1 MSELLVLLLM
11 SLYLKDFAMGVLK
24 AAIEAAAVLGLGGLG
39 LVDGEGLAVGANG
52 LGAGGGLVVRLTG
65 GRGRGVQAPLGL
77 QGLLNLLG
85 VAELEVAGLLG
96 DDGALMLGLELGD
109 KLGLEPAG
117 LLGVEVAH
125 LLGDVKER
133 HNSLVVA
140 LLGTL
145 LGDTAGAADLNGQLL
160 TLRVTNKLAGLLLDV
175 LGGARGL
182 IEGPALLWSLPVAD
196 LLEGLVALL
205 HGLVESLLLEGDLAG
220 LLEILLTHFLL
231 SSLKLCHIGVMALF
245 DVLVGALEDGI
256 LLESGDGLLLLNTAE
271 AGLRICLAA
280 REVNS
285 SRGCLVLL
293 PALPAPGADKGAA
306 ATEGLHW
313 GKARG

>member
-1 MSELLVLLLM
+1 
-11 SLYLKDFAMGVLK
+11 MGGLE
-24 AAIEAAAVLGLGGLG
+24 AAVEAAAVLGLGGLG
-39 LVDGEGLAVGANG
+39 LVDGEGLAVGADG
-52 LGAGGGLVVRLTG
+52 LSAGGRLIVRLAGGGVRG
-65 GRGRGVQAPLGL
+65 IQAPLGL

-125 LLGDVKER
+125 LLRDIKER
-133 HNSLVVA
+133 PNGLVVA

-245 DVLVGALEDGI
+245 DVLVRALKNGI
-256 LLESGDGLLLLNTAE
+256 LLERGDSFLLLNTAE
-271 AGLRICLAA
+271 SRVRISLAA
-280 REVNS
+280 AEVDTS
-285 SRGCLVLL
+285 GY
-293 PALPAPGADKGAA
+293 GAAFLATLSAELAA
-306 ATEGLHW
+306 ATVKPPALA
-313 GKARG
+313 KANFVAGGERRAGQQ

>member
-1 MSELLVLLLM
+1 
-11 SLYLKDFAMGVLK
+11 MGGLE
-24 AAIEAAAVLGLGGLG
+24 AAVEAAAVLGLGGLG

-109 KLGLEPAG
+109 ELGLEPAG
-117 LLGVEVAH
+117 LLGVQVAH
-125 LLGDVKER
+125 LLRDIKER
-133 HNSLVVA
+133 HNGLVVA

-145 LGDTAGAADLNGQLL
+145 LGDAAGTADLNGELL
-160 TLRVTNKLAGLLLDV
+160 ATRVADKLAGLLLDV

-182 IEGPALLWSLPVAD
+182 VDGPALLGSLAVAN
-196 LLEGLVALL
+196 LFKGLVALL
-205 HGLVESLLLEGDLAG
+205 HGLIESLLLESDLAG

-231 SSLKLCHIGVMALF
+231 GSLKLRHIGVVALF

-285 SRGCLVLL
+285 SRGCLILL
-293 PALPAPGADKGAA
+293 PALPAPRADEGAA